1 MAKAPVSTTWMNI
14 VPRFAFHFYSEANQP
29 LLSLD
34 IIILSI
40 RSYSDLRAILS
51 P

>member
-1 MAKAPVSTTWMNI
+1 MAKTRVSTTWLNI
-14 VPRFAFHFYSEANQP
+14 VPRFAFYFYSEANQP